1 MKIKNKECSIRI
13 ANSLVES
20 NFPSPPSVDSYRIL
34 QLSMSAICENLF
46 YTKLKLWD
54 EFYLQLS
61 GDERSPYLN
70 KRKKSN
76 IESKEFN
83 EWIFSNE
90 DKKNTLISQ
99 LTTSIK
105 REDLE
110 KLFPS
115 FKQAGNKHKRIDSA
129 VNAILKNNF
138 IEMRKD
144 EGNFKKQVL
153 IENIEYIDYNE
164 IKTTVIA
171 KMINK
176 FNPNSKFTRYL
187 INHTAGLSSY
197 QQIRIC
203 ELCYQYISTGT
214 RKEEIQKL
222 KKFIGIDK
230 NKTTSD
236 LIRELKSSKKQINQK
251 TNLEIEFKA
260 IRTSRKI
267 THIEFSFC
275 RTDQHPLDEINNKKN
290 NLKAQLTDLGFKQE
304 RHKSL
309 IKIPIEVLI
318 PAISATKK
326 AIEEKRITKT
336 IEAYFFYQVGILKD
350 KNGKKFTGLELVSM
364 FKNNAGVERHT
375 LWSEFYAQLS
385 EEKKMAYSQT
395 SREKNRIT
403 KEALDNDFTNK
414 FNKWI
419 YETKIKQ

>member
-1 MKIKNKECSIRI
+1 M
-13 ANSLVES
+13 SL
-20 NFPSPPSVDSYRIL
+20 
-34 QLSMSAICENLF
+34 ICENLF
-46 YTKLKLWD
+46 YAKLKLWD

-110 KLFPS
+110 KLFPF
-115 FKQAGNKHKRIDSA
+115 FKRAGNKHKRIDNA

-138 IEMRKD
+138 IEIRKD

-164 IKTTVIA
+164 IKITVIE

-187 INHTAGLSSY
+187 INHTARLSSY

-203 ELCYQYISTGT
+203 EFCYQYIAIGI
-214 RKEEIQKL
+214 RKIEIQKL

-236 LIRELKSSKKQINQK
+236 LIRELKSSKNQINQK
-251 TNLEIEFKA
+251 TNLEIEFKT
-260 IRTSRKI
+260 IKTCRKI

-290 NLKAQLTDLGFKQE
+290 DLKAQLIDLGFKEE
-304 RHKSL
+304 RYKSL
-309 IKIPIEVLI
+309 IKIPVEILI
-318 PAISATKK
+318 PTINATKK
-326 AIEEKRITKT
+326 AIKENRITKT

-364 FKNNAGVERHT
+364 FKNNAGVKKHT
-375 LWSEFYAQLS
+375 LWDEFYTQLS
-385 EEKKMAYSQT
+385 EEQKTAYSPT
-395 SREKNRIT
+395 SRCQVSPRYSLLSKTTLRNISGF
-403 KEALDNDFTNK
+403 LINK
-414 FNKWI
+414 TGFKL
-419 YETKIKQ
+419 YQYSKAS

>member
-1 MKIKNKECSIRI
+1 MKTKNKECSIRI

-34 QLSMSAICENLF
+34 QLTMSAICENL
-46 YTKLKLWD
+46 YYAKLKLWD
-54 EFYLQLS
+54 EFYLQLLEN
-61 GDERSPYLN
+61 ERLPYLN
-70 KRKKSN
+70 KRKKEN
-76 IESKEFN
+76 IKSKKFN

-90 DKKNTLISQ
+90 DKKNILISQ
-99 LTTSIK
+99 LTASIE

-115 FKQAGNKHKRIDSA
+115 FKKAGNKHKRIDNA

-138 IEMRKD
+138 IETRKD

-153 IENIEYIDYNE
+153 IENIEYISYNK
-164 IKTTVIA
+164 IQTTVIA

-203 ELCYQYISTGT
+203 ELCYQYITTGS
-214 RKEEIQKL
+214 RKMEIQEL
-222 KKFIGIDK
+222 KKFIGIGK

-251 TNLEIEFKA
+251 TNLEIEFITIK
-260 IRTSRKI
+260 TSRKI
-267 THIEFSFC
+267 THIKFNFC

-290 NLKAQLTDLGFKQE
+290 DLKAQLTDLGFKQE

-309 IKIPIEVLI
+309 LKIPVEVLI
-318 PAISATKK
+318 PAINATKK
-326 AIEEKRITKT
+326 TIEEKRIIKT
-336 IEAYFFYQVGILKD
+336 IEACFYYQIGNLTD
-350 KNGKKFTGLELVSM
+350 KNGKKFTNLELVSM
-364 FKNNAGVERHT
+364 FKENAGVKRHD
-375 LWSEFYAQLS
+375 LWNEFYAQLS
-385 EEKKMAYSQT
+385 KEQRAAYSPT
-395 SREKNRIT
+395 SREKNKAV
-403 KEALDNDFTNK
+403 KEALDNDFTSK

>member
-1 MKIKNKECSIRI
+1 MKTKNKECSIRI

-34 QLSMSAICENLF
+34 QLTMSVICENL
-46 YTKLKLWD
+46 YYAKLKLWD
-54 EFYLQLS
+54 EFYLQLLEN
-61 GDERSPYLN
+61 ERLPYLN
-70 KRKKSN
+70 KRKKEN
-76 IESKEFN
+76 IKSKKFN

-90 DKKNTLISQ
+90 DKKNILISQ
-99 LTTSIK
+99 LTASIE

-115 FKQAGNKHKRIDSA
+115 FKKAGNKHKRIDNA

-138 IEMRKD
+138 IETRKD

-153 IENIEYIDYNE
+153 IENIEYISYNK
-164 IKTTVIA
+164 IQTTVIA

-203 ELCYQYISTGT
+203 ELCYQYITTGS
-214 RKEEIQKL
+214 RKMEIQEL
-222 KKFIGIDK
+222 KKFIGIGK

-251 TNLEIEFKA
+251 TNLEIEFITIK
-260 IRTSRKI
+260 TSRKI
-267 THIEFSFC
+267 THIKFNFC

-290 NLKAQLTDLGFKQE
+290 DLKAQLTDLGFKQE

-309 IKIPIEVLI
+309 LKIPVEVLI
-318 PAISATKK
+318 PAINATKK
-326 AIEEKRITKT
+326 TIEEKRIIKT
-336 IEAYFFYQVGILKD
+336 IEACFYYQIGNLTD
-350 KNGKKFTGLELVSM
+350 KNGKKFTNLELVSM
-364 FKNNAGVERHT
+364 FKENAGVKRHD
-375 LWSEFYAQLS
+375 LWNEFYAQLS
-385 EEKKMAYSQT
+385 KEQRAAYSPT
-395 SREKNRIT
+395 SREKNKAV
-403 KEALDNDFTNK
+403 KEALDNDFTSK